1 VLVGRS
7 WRLAWVGGSG
17 GKHVRYS
24 TPYTPE
30 QNGAAEII
38 NRVLFNKVRAL
49 LISSNLPSN
58 LWGEALLTATYLY
71 NRTPN
76 SSINFKTPYYL
87 KYNIVPNLDNI
98 KIFGSLA
105 YYKEPNAFIKKLD
118 SKATPYYLV
127 GFIGSNIYKLCN
139 PKTNKIITSRDCKII
154 EGYYYK
160 PNNSSNIQ
168 KIFTKLEEIKD
179 STPKELETSSKN
191 TSKSS
196 SAKPSKEPNKAISS
210 KDIILDLEDNSE
222 DELALPTSSIIEE
235 KDSNSI
241 LSTIELDN
249 SKQDWK
255 SLYNKAIISNILST
269 SSNSLEPRNFKE
281 VLLNKD
287 KDRYLDAMKLE
298 IDDLL
303 KSNTWTLVIKPNN
316 TPIIKGRWVLNK
328 KYNLDNVFHY

>member
-1 VLVGRS
+1 VPRKSSRLS
-7 WRLAWVGGSG
+7 RLAGS
-17 GKHVRYS
+17 VVEY
-24 TPYTPE
+24 
-30 QNGAAEII
+30 
-38 NRVLFNKVRAL
+38 V
-49 LISSNLPSN
+49 
-58 LWGEALLTATYLY
+58 
-71 NRTPN
+71 N

-179 STPKELETSSKN
+179 STPKELETSSKD

-196 SAKPSKEPNKAISS
+196 SAKPSKEPNKTISS
-210 KDIILDLEDNSE
+210 KVIEELEDNSE

-269 SSNSLEPRNFKE
+269 
-281 VLLNKD
+281 
-287 KDRYLDAMKLE
+287 
-298 IDDLL
+298 
-303 KSNTWTLVIKPNN
+303 
-316 TPIIKGRWVLNK
+316 
-328 KYNLDNVFHY
+328 NVFPMRAGTPSEWAALPHRRAFATTTRNISTTQRPNVLQRRRYIPCYL